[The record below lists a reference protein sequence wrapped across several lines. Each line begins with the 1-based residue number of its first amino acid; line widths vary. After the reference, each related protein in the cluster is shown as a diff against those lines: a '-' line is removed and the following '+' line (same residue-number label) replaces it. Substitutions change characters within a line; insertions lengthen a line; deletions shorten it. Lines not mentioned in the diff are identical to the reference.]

1 MLFGLFALK
10 FERFTVDFFLKLRNF
25 KLLFIFPNFVYFDLV
40 LVKNFM
46 NLCSS
51 ILYPNGLVMESSAF
65 SLSSTTILTTIRTY
79 FTFAT

>member
-46 NLCSS
+46 NLF
-51 ILYPNGLVMESSAF
+51 IIFGQ
-65 SLSSTTILTTIRTY
+65 SLNYQFLFKLFEMGY
-79 FTFAT
+79 

>member
-10 FERFTVDFFLKLRNF
+10 FERFTVDFFLKLRNS

-46 NLCSS
+46 NLF
-51 ILYPNGLVMESSAF
+51 IIFGQ
-65 SLSSTTILTTIRTY
+65 SLNYQFLIKLFEMGY
-79 FTFAT
+79 